1 MRRLL
6 VGLVL
11 LAACESDA
19 KRLER
24 LQRDLSYARI
34 DEGYWQRADAK
45 EVDDSLMIITDTAA
59 IRDSLD
65 AARIR
70 RALAERALN
79 RFMAGQ

>member
-1 MRRLL
+1 
-6 VGLVL
+6 
-11 LAACESDA
+11 
-19 KRLER
+19 
-24 LQRDLSYARI
+24 
-34 DEGYWQRADAK
+34 
-45 EVDDSLMIITDTAA
+45 MIITDTAA